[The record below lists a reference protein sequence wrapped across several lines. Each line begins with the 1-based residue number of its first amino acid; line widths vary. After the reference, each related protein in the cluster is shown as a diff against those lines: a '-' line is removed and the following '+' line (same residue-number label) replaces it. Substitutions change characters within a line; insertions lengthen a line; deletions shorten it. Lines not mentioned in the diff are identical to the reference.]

1 MTRSRLARSQP
12 PHNASFQRPVLRENS
27 HLVAIPGAFMKT
39 KILVVEDELTQREAL
54 AEVLSRLGYEVQ
66 CAANGSEAL
75 ELMRHSESLPGLI
88 LLDLMMPV
96 MDGWEFRVEQRKDRA
111 LAEVPVVVLSA
122 LDDTAQKTLKDGAA
136 AFLSKPLHWQAL
148 LPVVERFCGTT
159 RPRPSV

>member
-1 MTRSRLARSQP
+1 MSAK
-12 PHNASFQRPVLRENS
+12 VL
-27 HLVAIPGAFMKT
+27 VI
-39 KILVVEDELTQREAL
+39 EDDRGQREAL
-54 AEVLSRLGYEVQ
+54 SEILSRLGYEVQ

-96 MDGWEFRVEQRKDRA
+96 MDGWEFRAEQRWDRT

-122 LDDTAQKTLKDGAA
+122 LDDTAQKTVQAGAA

-148 LPVVERFCGTT
+148 LHVVERFCGTT
-159 RPRPSV
+159 R

>member
-1 MTRSRLARSQP
+1 M
-12 PHNASFQRPVLRENS
+12 
-27 HLVAIPGAFMKT
+27 VAIPGAFMKT
-39 KILVVEDELTQREAL
+39 KILVVEDELSQREAL

-96 MDGWEFRVEQRKDRA
+96 MDGWEFRAEQRRDQT

-122 LDDTAQKTLKDGAA
+122 LDDTAQRVVQDGAA

-159 RPRPSV
+159 RPRPGV

>member
-1 MTRSRLARSQP
+1 
-12 PHNASFQRPVLRENS
+12 
-27 HLVAIPGAFMKT
+27 MKA
-39 KILVVEDELTQREAL
+39 KILVVEDELSQREAL

-96 MDGWEFRVEQRKDRA
+96 MDGWEFRAAQRNDRA
-111 LAEVPVVVLSA
+111 LSEVPVVVLSA
-122 LDDTAQKTLKDGAA
+122 LDDYAQKALQDGAA
-136 AFLSKPLHWQAL
+136 AFVSKPLHWQAL

-159 RPRPSV
+159 RPGPDV